1 VQANV
6 GEVIAWRNLFWGLSD
21 AMVRDPKPWI
31 GNYVLPNM
39 DPGNA
44 YQIIATMAYTRV
56 KYLIE
61 QTVASGLI
69 YLNSHALDFKNPE
82 IRPYLDQ
89 YLRGS
94 NGYKAEERVKR
105 VRRPARALRDQ
116 LWRLYRGNPPLL
128 PVRRT
133 SLWQRR

>member
-31 GNYVLPNM
+31 GDYVLPNM

-56 KYLIE
+56 KISNR
-61 QTVASGLI
+61 A
-69 YLNSHALDFKNPE
+69 D
-82 IRPYLDQ
+82 
-89 YLRGS
+89 RGVGPDLS
-94 NGYKAEERVKR
+94 QQ
-105 VRRPARALRDQ
+105 PRA
-116 LWRLYRGNPPLL
+116 
-128 PVRRT
+128 
-133 SLWQRR
+133 

>member
-1 VQANV
+1 MPPSRGVQANV
-6 GEVIAWRNLFWGLSD
+6 GEIIAWRNLFWGLSD

-31 GNYVLPNM
+31 GDYVLPNM

-94 NGYKAEERVKR
+94 ASPSRSTLTAIESQSLQRSRLRTAHRVHR
-105 VRRPARALRDQ
+105 
-116 LWRLYRGNPPLL
+116 
-128 PVRRT
+128 
-133 SLWQRR
+133 